1 MPSFSKIKCLGL
13 LILPALLLVGCATTT
28 DPESASAASTEEDK
42 AWAMNIPNQAHTHI
56 VRLPGCSEELL
67 TFTHVHRPDQNY
79 LENGALVK
87 MHKHNGCF
95 QCPPKKAGVKRI
107 LH

>member
-1 MPSFSKIKCLGL
+1 MLSLSKVKLLGL
-13 LILPALLLVGCATTT
+13 LILPSLLLVGCATTS
-28 DPESASAASTEEDK
+28 DPESAVLTEEDK

-67 TFTHVHRPDQNY
+67 TFTHTHRPDQNY
-79 LENGALVK
+79 MENGALVK

>member
-1 MPSFSKIKCLGL
+1 MLPLSKAKLLGL
-13 LILPALLLVGCATTT
+13 LILPSLLLAGCATTS
-28 DPESASAASTEEDK
+28 DPSAPQTEEDK
-42 AWAMNIPNQAHTHI
+42 AWAINVPGQPHTHI
-56 VRLPGCSEELL
+56 VRLPGCSDELL
-67 TFTHVHRPDQNY
+67 IFTHVHRPDQNVM
-79 LENGALVK
+79 ESGATVK

>member
-1 MPSFSKIKCLGL
+1 MLTLSKIKFLGL
-13 LILPALLLVGCATTT
+13 FMLPTLLLVGCATTS
-28 DPESASAASTEEDK
+28 DPEATAPTEEDK
-42 AWAMNIPNQAHTHI
+42 AWAMNIPGQAHTHI

-79 LENGALVK
+79 LENGDLVK

-95 QCPPKKAGVKRI
+95 QCPPKRAGVKRI